1 MIFDLDPHDCSVV
14 VPIRELGIVSMGDG
28 CFSDPTLNFEILSPF
43 TTNSPSNDTTLFIGA
58 ADTSTVT
65 IRSYDANGASETRSF
80 TVITRDNTRPVAI
93 CYGALDV
100 SLEGVSETSIPISSF
115 NVGSFD
121 ACDGNISFDARKMTV
136 DTFSTDQIIFD
147 CSDGTEAM
155 VQFRVTDENGL
166 TSLLSL
172 IHISEPT
179 RPY

>member
-1 MIFDLDPHDCSVV
+1 M
-14 VPIRELGIVSMGDG
+14 
-28 CFSDPTLNFEILSPF
+28 
-43 TTNSPSNDTTLFIGA
+43 
-58 ADTSTVT
+58 
-65 IRSYDANGASETRSF
+65 
-80 TVITRDNTRPVAI
+80 
-93 CYGALDV
+93 
-100 SLEGVSETSIPISSF
+100 SETSIPISSF

-136 DTFSTDQIIFD
+136 DTFSTDQITFD

-166 TSLLSL
+166 TSLCMTTVTIDTTSAACNVAPMASSSGFTSINGFVRHLDRVALDRTEVILENLPGITLSL